1 MKLARALRHSSAK
14 ENIMLEKS
22 VHHFWIAAA
31 FALAGCNEKDPVQ
44 LGSTHVES
52 LDIGAVGGVI
62 EISQAESQEIAGARV
77 EIPSGALASTVRIT
91 VGIGDDSIV
100 DRGGQSAGPVV
111 DLGPDGTTFAK
122 PITVTIPYRGDPAA
136 SRLKVWVK
144 SGETVTSIPASELTI
159 DRATKTVRFA
169 VTHFTDFECGT
180 APGEGCT
187 DDQCGPIP
195 PVVPFCEDGTPTV
208 TTCAPNAAGVC
219 SWRVDC
225 PSACGAN
232 TCAQGE
238 YCCNESCGE
247 CRPIGEA
254 CDAVLC
260 TQCGNA
266 PGDPTCPPNAI
277 CEDGRCAEI
286 CVEADC
292 GEPSEI
298 PNSTCPDGTMAGP
311 TGTCLR
317 GADGNCAWQIIN
329 CP

>member
-1 MKLARALRHSSAK
+1 
-14 ENIMLEKS
+14 MLKQS
-22 VHHFWIAAA
+22 VYLGIAAA
-31 FALAGCNEKDPVQ
+31 FVLAGCNEKDPVQ

-52 LDIGAVGGVI
+52 LDIGATGGII
-62 EISQAESQEIAGARV
+62 EISRDESQEIAGARV
-77 EIPSGALASTVRIT
+77 EVPNGALSSVVRIT
-91 VGIGDDSIV
+91 VGIGDESIV
-100 DRGGQSAGPVV
+100 NGGGSSAGPVV

-122 PITVTIPYRGDPAA
+122 PISVTIPYRGEPIED
-136 SRLKVWVK
+136 RLQVWVK
-144 SGETVTSIPASELTI
+144 SGGAISTIPAGELTI

-169 VTHFTDFECGT
+169 VAHFTDFECGT
-180 APGEGCT
+180 APGENSCT
-187 DDQCGPIP
+187 DEMCGPIP
-195 PVVPFCEDGTPTV
+195 PVVPQCEDGTPTV
-208 TTCAPNAAGVC
+208 TTCAPDASGAC
-219 SWRVDC
+219 HWRVDC
-225 PSACGAN
+225 PSPCGAN

-238 YCCNESCGE
+238 YCCNESCGV
-247 CRPIGEA
+247 CAAIGDA

-292 GEPSEI
+292 GVPSGI
-298 PNSTCPDGTMAGP
+298 PNTTCADGTMAGP

-317 GADGNCAWQIIN
+317 GADGFCAWQIIN